1 MNKTVTFKMKLN
13 PGMSEEYKKRHDN
26 IWPELVQLL
35 KQAGISDYS
44 ISLDEETNTLFGCY
58 KAAKNNKIDELP
70 HKEIMKNWWRHMKDI
85 METHPD
91 NMPVS
96 SDLKSI
102 FYMD

>member
-58 KAAKNNKIDELP
+58 KAAKIIKLMNFHIK
-70 HKEIMKNWWRHMKDI
+70 K
-85 METHPD
+85 
-91 NMPVS
+91 
-96 SDLKSI
+96 
-102 FYMD
+102 